1 MKARF
6 NRTRWLD
13 SIFPLLKV
21 RNMTYPWHRR
31 GFTLIEL
38 LVVIAI
44 IAILASL
51 LLPAL
56 GRAKAKAH
64 QTKCVSNEHQI
75 GLAFMMYA
83 DDNNEVYPRTRG
95 WNADG
100 GQKGKVDDHHGGLT
114 APTNRPLNHYTQALD
129 LFRCPA
135 DAGDFFYPNK
145 TCWEAFGNSYR
156 TQFGVN
162 TFRTRH
168 VTSHVEDR
176 QIKPIQSSEIAASP
190 ANKIITGDSPWHG
203 NRLKQDKRSAWHNV
217 RGKRSHNI
225 LFGDGHAQ
233 FYLFPKEMDAP
244 ELWTVYVPDN
254 DEKHPL
260 RPRQDFHWW

>member
-1 MKARF
+1 MR
-6 NRTRWLD
+6 
-13 SIFPLLKV
+13 
-21 RNMTYPWHRR
+21 RNSYRC

-56 GRAKAKAH
+56 GRAKAKA
-64 QTKCVSNEHQI
+64 QQIKCVSNQHQI

-83 DDNNEVYPRTRG
+83 DDSNDVYPVTRG

-100 GQKGKVDDHHGGLT
+100 GQKGKVDDHHGGFT
-114 APTNRPLNHYTQALD
+114 AATNRPLNRYTQALD

-156 TQFGVN
+156 TQFEVN

-168 VTSHVEDR
+168 VTAPIGDPQIRPINTSH
-176 QIKPIQSSEIAASP
+176 IAISP

-233 FYLFPKEMDAP
+233 FYLFPKEMDDP
-244 ELWTVYVPDN
+244 VLWTVYVPDN
-254 DEKHPL
+254 NDKDPL
-260 RPRQDFHWW
+260 RPRPDFHWW